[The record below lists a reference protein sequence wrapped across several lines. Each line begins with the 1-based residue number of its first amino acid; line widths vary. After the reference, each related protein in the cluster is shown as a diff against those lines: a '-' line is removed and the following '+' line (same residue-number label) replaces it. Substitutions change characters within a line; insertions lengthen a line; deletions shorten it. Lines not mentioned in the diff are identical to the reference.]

1 MLYVNKTIK
10 KIVDTTHVTRYI
22 NTIISLHIFI
32 ACASETHEYTHAFI
46 EPDLLQ
52 TGRWRIL
59 KRPRDVTARGSLS

>member
-1 MLYVNKTIK
+1 MSHAILTQLSV
-10 KIVDTTHVTRYI
+10 YI
-22 NTIISLHIFI
+22 YIFI
-32 ACASETHEYTHAFI
+32 ACASKTHEYTHAFI